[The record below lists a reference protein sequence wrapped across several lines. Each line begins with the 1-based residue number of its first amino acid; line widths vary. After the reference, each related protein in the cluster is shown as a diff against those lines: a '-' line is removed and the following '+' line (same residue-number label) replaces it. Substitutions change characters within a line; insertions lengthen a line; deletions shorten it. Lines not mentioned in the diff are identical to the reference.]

1 MIKREHCDSELRHL
15 RMDWKLGVTF
25 SPFFSSKD
33 QLSFCHCECCNCH
46 IITSYCTTVCL
57 CKCQERMENYIF
69 KVINQIYSLHRGKQR
84 ASLLVVGVSIKQG
97 IGLSYL
103 THRWFEQLL
112 CSAVIYMS
120 TSVQYRQKMFKK
132 TTTFFSCGQIVKWAT
147 QQLHSSSTH
156 LMLLLAMRFTLKAMH
171 RKQENTS

>member
-132 TTTFFSCGQIVKWAT
+132 
-147 QQLHSSSTH
+147 QQLFFPADRLLSGPPNSSILH
-156 LMLLLAMRFTLKAMH
+156 LPI
-171 RKQENTS
+171 